1 MKNRRFNTASFME
14 NLWGERHSTSRVH
27 LISVGIHFDIF
38 WEKIIAI
45 RNIFGGWAGTEN
57 GILWKKSINHQS
69 CSFQRSDQ
77 HKSTK
82 KCTKSQIFAERQIQ
96 FFLNYHVFH
105 FILSYIILFYHFF
118 AYLFIYLFYLKLTPE
133 KKKSPLPLP
142 DRGFS
147 FCRLFREL
155 RPPWGLASIFYRIDY
170 GGSENSPLS
179 HCLYLQRR
187 WTTRKGSGHSLQK
200 PKIRTLTSERT
211 GTV

>member
-45 RNIFGGWAGTEN
+45 RNIFGGWTGTEN

-118 AYLFIYLFYLKLTPE
+118 AYLFIYLFIYLFYLKLTPE
-133 KKKSPLPLP
+133 KKNLPSPSPTGVSPFAAYFASCDLPG
-142 DRGFS
+142 DSRVFS
-147 FCRLFREL
+147 IVSIMAALKIL
-155 RPPWGLASIFYRIDY
+155 R
-170 GGSENSPLS
+170 
-179 HCLYLQRR
+179 
-187 WTTRKGSGHSLQK
+187 
-200 PKIRTLTSERT
+200 
-211 GTV
+211 